1 MDLPLNAM
9 TFVVRAVIGDA
20 GLISG
25 VVERVQSGEKLR
37 FYAVE
42 EIATQIARMVH
53 AEQDQDL
60 SHLKEPRP

>member
-20 GLISG
+20 GSISG
-25 VVERVQSGEKLR
+25 VIERVQSGEKLR

-42 EIATQIARMVH
+42 EIATHIARMVH
-53 AEQDQDL
+53 AEQD
-60 SHLKEPRP
+60 SIHVKEPRP